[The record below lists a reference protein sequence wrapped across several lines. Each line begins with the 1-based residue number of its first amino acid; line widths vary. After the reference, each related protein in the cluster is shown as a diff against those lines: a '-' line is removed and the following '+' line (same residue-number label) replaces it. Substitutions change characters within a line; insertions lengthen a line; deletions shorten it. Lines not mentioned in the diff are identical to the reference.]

1 MTYQIPSFYD
11 SVNLVTRPM
20 DSGAQIPPAQM
31 AVSVARAGNT
41 IQVLPDG
48 LYVGTVLPQ
57 PVVYVNSSTGVD
69 APTSGT
75 KVAPYATLD
84 YALAQAIANS
94 VNTRLSTP
102 LTVAL
107 QSGQTFAF
115 TNDVAVYGS
124 QTVITFYGDTQ
135 YGDFNSA
142 AIGTGAEPAM
152 MSDLVRP
159 IIVPV
164 VSNVAGQWHMA
175 GFNRN
180 GGTIQL
186 LGVQVNLPAAPA
198 TPSIT
203 LYSQYADF
211 VRSLNYAGPG
221 SLILEGTIINMTDT
235 TAYWGICGTMP
246 RSTGMTMV
254 QYGSQFQVNGI
265 LLTATSGGTTA
276 QLTARKYFVKFYAD
290 SAGNNQT
297 QMVLS
302 GTTATTSSASGILN
316 LTWADTESLT
326 VATGKTNQ
334 ASFPI
339 MFDINYG
346 FRNYIYGLL
355 NDQQQRPTN
364 VISSRLF

>member
-20 DSGAQIPPAQM
+20 DSSAQIPPAQM
-31 AVSVARAGNT
+31 AVSVARSGNN
-41 IQVLPDG
+41 IQVLTDG
-48 LYVGTVLPQ
+48 IYVGNVLPQ
-57 PVVYVNSSTGVD
+57 PTVYVNSSTGVN
-69 APTSGT
+69 ATTSGT
-75 KVAPYATLD
+75 KVTPYATLD
-84 YALAQAIANS
+84 YALSQAIANS
-94 VNTRLSTP
+94 VTGTLNTQLI
-102 LTVAL
+102 VAL
-107 QSGQTFAF
+107 QAGQTFAF
-115 TNDVAVYGS
+115 TNDVAVAGG
-124 QTVITFYGDTQ
+124 QVTITFYGDTQ

-142 AIGTGAEPAM
+142 SIGTGAEPAM

-159 IIVPV
+159 IIVPI

-180 GGTIQL
+180 GGSVKL
-186 LGVQVNLPAAPA
+186 LGVQINLPAAPA

-203 LYSQYADF
+203 LYSQYADY
-211 VRSLNYAGPG
+211 VRSMNYAGPG
-221 SLILEGTIINMTDT
+221 SLILEGTIVNMTDIT
-235 TAYWGICGTMP
+235 SFWGICGTMP
-246 RSTGMTMV
+246 RSTGMTFV

-265 LLTATSGGTTA
+265 LLTSTSGATTG

-316 LTWADTESLT
+316 LTWADTEALT
-326 VATGKTNQ
+326 VAAGKTNQ
-334 ASFPI
+334 ASFPVI
-339 MFDINYG
+339 FDINYG